1 MLDALAPVLFL
12 GVLALI
18 HAVYFQLV
26 RRRPG
31 QQVVQV
37 AIFPDEGRPSGTL
50 RLAPASGR
58 REASR
63 YRRPLVLGD
72 AFYLQPLICGSGL
85 TINGLAVFKGP
96 VKVAGDLVIIG
107 EADFTQPVVVNGRV
121 RVVGRAIFQQGLLA
135 KSDLIVSG
143 MAAVGSPVQG
153 AWLVA
158 NRAKVQGDLWLNG
171 RLETLAPGRRRV
183 S

>member
-12 GVLALI
+12 GLLALV
-18 HAVYFQLV
+18 HAAYFQFV

-31 QQVVQV
+31 QQMVQV
-37 AIFPDEGRPSGTL
+37 AIFPDEGQGGAL
-50 RLAPASGR
+50 RLAAASGR

-121 RVVGRAIFQQGLLA
+121 RVVGRAVFQQGLLA

-143 MAAVGSPVQG
+143 VAAVGSPVHG

-171 RLETLAPGRRRV
+171 RLETLAPGRRRA

>member
-1 MLDALAPVLFL
+1 MPEALAPVLFL
-12 GVLALI
+12 GVLALL
-18 HAVYFQLV
+18 HGAYFWFV
-26 RRRPG
+26 RRQPG
-31 QQVVQV
+31 QQEVKV
-37 AIFPDEGRPSGTL
+37 AVFPDEGQVGARRLTTL
-50 RLAPASGR
+50 AGR
-58 REASR
+58 RDASR

-85 TINGLAVFKGP
+85 TINGLAVFRGP
-96 VKVAGDLVIIG
+96 VKVSGDLVIIG

-121 RVVGRAIFQQGLLA
+121 RVVGRAVFQQGLLT

-143 MAAVGSPVQG
+143 TAAVGSPIHG

-158 NRAKVQGDLWLNG
+158 SRATVQGDLWLNG
-171 RLETLAPGRRRV
+171 RLETLAPQRRA